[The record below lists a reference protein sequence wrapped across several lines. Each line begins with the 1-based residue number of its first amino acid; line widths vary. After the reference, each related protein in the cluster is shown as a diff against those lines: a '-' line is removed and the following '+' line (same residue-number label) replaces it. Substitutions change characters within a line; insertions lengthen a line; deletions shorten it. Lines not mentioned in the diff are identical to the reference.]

1 MDISV
6 LQIVSLVVV
15 IGALVAFPHIVTHF
29 GQKKEEEK

>member
-15 IGALVAFPHIVTHF
+15 IGVLVAIPHIVTHF
-29 GQKKEEEK
+29 GPKKEEVK

>member
-15 IGALVAFPHIVTHF
+15 IGVLVAIPRIVTHF
-29 GQKKEEEK
+29 GQKKEEVK

>member
-15 IGALVAFPHIVTHF
+15 IGVLVAIPHIVTHF
-29 GQKKEEEK
+29 GHKKEEVK